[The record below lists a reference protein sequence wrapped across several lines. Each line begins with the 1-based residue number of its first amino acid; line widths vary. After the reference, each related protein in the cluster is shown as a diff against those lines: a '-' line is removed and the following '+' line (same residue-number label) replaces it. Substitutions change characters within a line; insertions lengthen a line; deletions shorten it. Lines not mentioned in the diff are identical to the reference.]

1 MISVTEPAQ
10 AKIRAVS
17 SEEDA
22 AVRLS
27 VVRGPHGCVHGWNLS
42 VADQPGADDVVTT
55 AGEVRVLVEK
65 DLTPLVEGATIDY
78 REDTSGIGFVIEA
91 PNAGHGH
98 GHGQSQGQGGCGH
111 H

>member
-1 MISVTEPAQ
+1 MISVTELAQ

-42 VADQPGADDVVTT
+42 VADQPGAGDVVTT
-55 AGEVRVLVEK
+55 TGNVRVLVEK
-65 DLTPLVEGATIDY
+65 DMTPLLEGATIDY
-78 REDTSGIGFVIEA
+78 REDTSGLGFVIGA

-98 GHGQSQGQGGCGH
+98 GHGHGQGGCGH